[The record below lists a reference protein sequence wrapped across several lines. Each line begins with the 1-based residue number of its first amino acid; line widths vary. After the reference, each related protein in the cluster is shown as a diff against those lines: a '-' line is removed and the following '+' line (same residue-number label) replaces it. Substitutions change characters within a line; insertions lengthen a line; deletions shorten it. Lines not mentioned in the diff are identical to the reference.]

1 MIFLPLHRVTPN
13 VCSERQCVNQV
24 ASYMHGQAHRLR
36 QRTRDLED
44 GIAEPPVA
52 EHFVGNAV
60 LHTVFLPIRLW
71 SSKV

>member
-1 MIFLPLHRVTPN
+1 MR
-13 VCSERQCVNQV
+13 
-24 ASYMHGQAHRLR
+24 QAHRLR